1 MAATDLGT
9 MTGAILT
16 SNGKPIPFTSSYFA
30 ELKVTDPVVEAD
42 EMRAR
47 FAADGYVL
55 LRGLVPTDSVLDLRE
70 AYLRQFDRSLC
81 KDGDARRGAFSGN
94 MPELPPHGFKGHPA
108 YDFVRTD
115 KFRAFADQPIFK
127 ILAEAFLGGPAERI
141 RRTPLRHFVPGR
153 QVASRAHV
161 DRTYMDGVPTDTVTI
176 WVPLG
181 DSPLVAGSLVYLEES
196 HQDSDLEQKVREA
209 APMDRAN
216 DNRPLTHDLKWIAD
230 QTGRR
235 WLSADYKAGDV
246 VVHSPTIVHAST
258 DPGNTD
264 YMRVSTDIRF
274 LRKGSPADPRWNDDW
289 AADDGY

>member
-1 MAATDLGT
+1 MAATGWGD
-9 MTGAILT
+9 MTGGILT
-16 SNGKPIPFTSSYFA
+16 SNGKPIPCTSNYFA
-30 ELKVTDPVVEAD
+30 KLKETDPVVE
-42 EMRAR
+42 EPELRAR

-55 LRGLVPTDSVLDLRE
+55 LRGLVPADAVLDLRE
-70 AYLRQFDRSLC
+70 AYLSQFTRDFC
-81 KDGDARRGAFSGN
+81 KDGDARRGAFSGA
-94 MPELPPHGFKGHPA
+94 MPPLPKHGHKGHPA
-108 YDFVRTD
+108 HAFVRSYE
-115 KFRAFADQPIFK
+115 FRAFADQPIFK
-127 ILAEAFLGGPAERI
+127 ILAEAFLGAPSERI

-153 QVASRAHV
+153 QVASRAHI

-181 DSPLVAGSLVYLEES
+181 DSPLVAGSLLYLEES
-196 HQDSDLEQKVREA
+196 HHDVSLEQRVRDA

-235 WLSADYKAGDV
+235 WLSADFKAGDV
-246 VVHSPTIVHAST
+246 IVHSATIVHAST

-274 LRKGSPADPRWNDDW
+274 RRIGSPADPRWNDDW
-289 AADDGY
+289 AADDSY